1 MFDIIR
7 PGRTA
12 LETGGQLQH
21 TLVFFKLRVKRFN
34 IYTILQFNELF
45 SAEIASKVFRDVYK
59 IKM

>member
-21 TLVFFKLRVKRFN
+21 TLVFFILRVKRFN

-45 SAEIASKVFRDVYK
+45 FG
-59 IKM
+59 

>member
-21 TLVFFKLRVKRFN
+21 TLVFFILRVKRFN

-45 SAEIASKVFRDVYK
+45 FGWNRLQSFQRCL
-59 IKM
+59 